1 MQMFIVNACR
11 GHNNTPMLEARRN
24 EFEVSA
30 SADVMSDAVESD
42 LDRVEMEMDSEAAKK
57 AAPHG
62 ADTLVLT
69 SMSRTSVVC
78 LCLHLPWCRSR
89 VLFLSCAFQHGM
101 HCP

>member
-30 SADVMSDAVESD
+30 SVDSVMSDAVEAD
-42 LDRVEMEMDSEAAKK
+42 LDRVEMEMDSEAVKK

-69 SMSRTSVVC
+69 SMSHISLSDC
-78 LCLHLPWCRSR
+78 LT
-89 VLFLSCAFQHGM
+89 V
-101 HCP
+101 